1 MPDTSNIPSD
11 SLKAGALGLARCL
24 AKAGFQAFWVG
35 GCVRDARLGQ
45 APTDYDI
52 ATDATPDEIEH
63 LFRKTIPV
71 GKQFGVIMVL
81 EAGHE
86 YQVATFRAEGD
97 YADGRRPGSVRFTDA
112 REDTLRR
119 DFTINGLFYDPLADE
134 LHDWVGGQADLEARR
149 IRTIGDPAERFGED
163 RLRLLR
169 AVRFAVQLGFEI
181 EPATF
186 AVVQQ
191 HAAAIREVS
200 AERIRDELLKLFRP
214 PHAARGLDLLPE
226 SRLLPEVL
234 PELAATIGCEQPP
247 EYHPEGDVFTHIR
260 LMLSHLPA
268 DAGTTLIWSVLMHD
282 IAKPATLRRDGGR
295 IRFLGHE
302 KVGATMALEIMNRL
316 RFPKAESAAVKTCVR
331 HHMQLKD
338 AQQMRPATLR
348 KLFLRPTFPVELAL
362 HRLDSLASS
371 GKLDN
376 FEFLEAKLGEFQ
388 DQPELQKPLVDGGDL
403 IALGQLPGAELGR
416 LLSDIRDR
424 QLAGELTTREKALAW
439 AREVLG

>member
-1 MPDTSNIPSD
+1 
-11 SLKAGALGLARCL
+11 
-24 AKAGFQAFWVG
+24 
-35 GCVRDARLGQ
+35 
-45 APTDYDI
+45 
-52 ATDATPDEIEH
+52 
-63 LFRKTIPV
+63 
-71 GKQFGVIMVL
+71 
-81 EAGHE
+81 
-86 YQVATFRAEGD
+86 
-97 YADGRRPGSVRFTDA
+97 
-112 REDTLRR
+112 
-119 DFTINGLFYDPLADE
+119 
-134 LHDWVGGQADLEARR
+134 
-149 IRTIGDPAERFGED
+149 
-163 RLRLLR
+163 
-169 AVRFAVQLGFEI
+169 
-181 EPATF
+181 
-186 AVVQQ
+186 
-191 HAAAIREVS
+191 
-200 AERIRDELLKLFRP
+200 
-214 PHAARGLDLLPE
+214 
-226 SRLLPEVL
+226 
-234 PELAATIGCEQPP
+234 
-247 EYHPEGDVFTHIR
+247 
-260 LMLSHLPA
+260 MLSHLPA

-282 IAKPATLRRDGGR
+282 IAKPATLSRDGGR

-338 AQQMRPATLR
+338 AQEMRPATLR

-388 DQPELQKPLVDGGDL
+388 DQPELQIPLVDGGDL